1 VLRRPELGFSVLTSS
16 TIFFFIR
23 EDLLGGKVGSRWA
36 ILGHCG
42 FWAAGF
48 TPPDLLLD
56 EYVRPRFSNSVVRL
70 GLS

>member
-1 VLRRPELGFSVLTSS
+1 
-16 TIFFFIR
+16 
-23 EDLLGGKVGSRWA
+23 
-36 ILGHCG
+36 LGHCG